1 MPRTCGRE
9 LNDMDN
15 PYAPSHAPMNEPP
28 LREQRGG
35 RRLPFSGWW
44 PVGFGGLAGLLLR
57 LIFWGLPGEA
67 YSAMLGSFIMGSPI
81 LVGAVTVY
89 LAELVERRTWAY
101 YFTAPM
107 VATAL
112 YVVGSLALMIEGW
125 ICAIVI
131 IPMFAL
137 LGGLSGLAMGAI
149 CRMTHWPRQQ
159 VVSCIAVLPLLGGA
173 FEHRVPSADRV
184 RTQTREM
191 FVAAPPEAVWRE
203 LVDTHDIR
211 PGEVESAWMYRIGVP
226 LPSAGTG
233 EFRDGEHLRHVTMGR
248 GVKFD
253 QVAVEWQENQRVS
266 WRYRFSED
274 SFPPGALDDHVRIGG
289 QYFDVVGSSFEL
301 TPEGA
306 GTRVTTN
313 MRYRVSTHFNWYA
326 GPVADLLV
334 GDFLE
339 TILGFY
345 GRRAEGPQEAAS
357 P

>member
-1 MPRTCGRE
+1 
-9 LNDMDN
+9 MDN

-149 CRMTHWPRQQ
+149 CRMTHWPAFSVLTPSIMSLTVGPGKPPSE
-159 VVSCIAVLPLLGGA
+159 VV
-173 FEHRVPSADRV
+173 DTRV
-184 RTQTREM
+184 RSRGPTRSARSDTGPDTDGN
-191 FVAAPPEAVWRE
+191 VA
-203 LVDTHDIR
+203 
-211 PGEVESAWMYRIGVP
+211 
-226 LPSAGTG
+226 
-233 EFRDGEHLRHVTMGR
+233 
-248 GVKFD
+248 
-253 QVAVEWQENQRVS
+253 
-266 WRYRFSED
+266 
-274 SFPPGALDDHVRIGG
+274 
-289 QYFDVVGSSFEL
+289 
-301 TPEGA
+301 
-306 GTRVTTN
+306 
-313 MRYRVSTHFNWYA
+313 
-326 GPVADLLV
+326 
-334 GDFLE
+334 
-339 TILGFY
+339 
-345 GRRAEGPQEAAS
+345 
-357 P
+357 

>member
-1 MPRTCGRE
+1 
-9 LNDMDN
+9 MDN

-137 LGGLSGLAMGAI
+137 LGGVSGLAMGAI

-233 EFRDGEHLRHVTMGR
+233 EFRDGEHLRCRDFGGSGR
-248 GVKFD
+248 RMHAYSSTTRPSL
-253 QVAVEWQENQRVS
+253 AVVWD
-266 WRYRFSED
+266 SEA
-274 SFPPGALDDHVRIGG
+274 SRPNMSSLICVRISRLALISGRCA
-289 QYFDVVGSSFEL
+289 SSVFRL
-301 TPEGA
+301 
-306 GTRVTTN
+306 R
-313 MRYRVSTHFNWYA
+313 W
-326 GPVADLLV
+326 
-334 GDFLE
+334 FL
-339 TILGFY
+339 TIL
-345 GRRAEGPQEAAS
+345 S
-357 P
+357 